1 MDIHKRG
8 TRVMVELEGDELE
21 ELGLSFET
29 LREKGLPAGIF
40 FAALRAQLLQ
50 SGMGSVR
57 GDIRVSR
64 RGGKVLLTMNA
75 YTLPEC
81 FSSPEKVIER
91 CLDADCEAELY
102 GLGDDYLLLFPDCD
116 PVEAAKTR
124 EHGRLISDAVVGR
137 IADLIPDREDGG
149 CNSIA
154 SEL

>member
-8 TRVMVELEGDELE
+8 TRVMVELEADELE

-64 RGGKVLLTMNA
+64 RSGRVLLTMNA

-81 FSSPEKVIER
+81 FSSPEKVLER
-91 CLDADCEAELY
+91 CLNADCEAELY
-102 GLGDDYLLLFPDCD
+102 GLDGDYLLIFPDCD
-116 PVEAAKTR
+116 PVEAAKVR

-137 IADLIPDREDGG
+137 IAALWLGGADGG
-149 CNSIA
+149 CNGMA